1 MNETRA
7 ELELTESNERK
18 KRNEEKVLV
27 KLNLLVVRSNKNK
40 WFVTSKQMVML
51 HQNKWLG

>member
-40 WFVTSKQMVML
+40 WFVTSKQMVRL
-51 HQNKWLG
+51 NKNKW